1 MSEEF
6 LEPTDLRA
14 ICSALEHFSL
24 PAALCSL
31 EDNKLVV
38 WNQLFQK
45 GSGLSEDELT
55 QASVSSLILLDQT
68 YGGSILE
75 NGHPTR
81 VVRFVPCV
89 LKNSLLNEWMPGRAL
104 KRSDGMLL
112 ALFGL
117 PVGDVA
123 FEGFIHGHL
132 IGREQERDRTRQLL
146 HDVLSSKILIA
157 SFIAHEIYQ
166 NLCAAGSEEAEE
178 LAKVTKLLQEVIDG
192 VVRDFGGADM
202 QPESIPALETASL
215 NRLLGVKNSD

>member
-6 LEPTDLRA
+6 PEPTDLRA
-14 ICSALEHFSL
+14 ICLALEHFSL
-24 PAALCSL
+24 PAALCSI

-45 GSGLSEDELT
+45 GTGLSEDELT

-75 NGHPTR
+75 NGPSPHF
-81 VVRFVPCV
+81 VRFVPCV
-89 LKNSLLNEWMPGRAL
+89 LKNSLLNEWVPGRAL

-112 ALFGL
+112 ALLLGL

-123 FEGFIHGHL
+123 FEGFVHGHL

-166 NLCAAGSEEAEE
+166 SLSAAGSEEAKE

-215 NRLLGVKNSD
+215 NRLLESR